1 VLGGKAVEAEFSEGL
16 QREVRRLAAEQ
27 GRSEAELVE
36 EAVRSYVVRIAQVRN
51 PEFLF
56 DRIDAWQRE
65 HGGYPLSE
73 EDAAKL
79 ANDELHAMR
88 WERRAGR

>member
-1 VLGGKAVEAEFSEGL
+1 VEVEFSEGL
-16 QREVRRLAAEQ
+16 LREVRRLASEQ
-27 GRSEAELVE
+27 GRSEAEVVE
-36 EAVRSYVVRIAQVRN
+36 EAVRSYVVRLARVRN
-51 PEFLF
+51 PDFLF

-65 HGGYPLSE
+65 RGVDPLSE

-79 ANDELHAMR
+79 ADQELHAMR